1 VTDAGPGSGT
11 PAAADAVAGGGRPGH
26 RSGPSP
32 RDLALDLLAV
42 VTVVPVVVAVWQ
54 AVLGAWRVYHP
65 PVRPVRQKPE
75 TVGLTAERVMVPG
88 AGGLPL
94 ACWFIPAPGPGPAD
108 AVVIGHGIRRDSGS
122 LMGLASRLHE
132 AGYHV
137 LTFDMRNHGESAQD
151 HLLRGQSPLTGIDH
165 HRVVQ
170 YVGGRPELAG
180 RKVALVGFSMT
191 SWTAMWAARREP
203 ELVRAVICD
212 SGPSMDMIRT
222 MGRTYDVAR
231 PKMPRLL
238 RGPILFRIGKSAFTR
253 ASAFF
258 FQLSEWPQL
267 LPDPSVPVLFV
278 VGERDPVV
286 RPSDV
291 RDQMAYYPGSTL
303 WVVPRASHTTSVVV
317 EPDEFARRVLAV
329 LERASF
335 TPAGRLPTTSTDAPG
350 SS

>member
-1 VTDAGPGSGT
+1 MPEHDAGT
-11 PAAADAVAGGGRPGH
+11 PAAVGAAAKGARAGEPRPA
-26 RSGPSP
+26 GPSLP
-32 RDLALDLLAV
+32 DRVLDLLAV
-42 VTVVPVVVAVWQ
+42 LTVVPVLVTVWQ
-54 AVLGAWRVYHP
+54 AVLAAWRVYHP
-65 PVRPVRQKPE
+65 PVRPVRQRPE
-75 TVGLTAERVMVPG
+75 TVGLAAERVIVPG

-94 ACWFIPAPGPGPAD
+94 ACWFIPADGPAD

-122 LMGLASRLHE
+122 VMGLARRLHD

-170 YVGGRPELAG
+170 YVGSRPEVAG
-180 RKVALVGFSMT
+180 RKIALIGFSMT

-203 ELVRAVICD
+203 QLVRAVICD

-231 PKMPRLL
+231 PKMPRLM
-238 RGPILFRIGKSAFTR
+238 RGPILFGIAKTAFTG

-278 VGERDPVV
+278 VGDRDPVV
-286 RPSDV
+286 RPADV
-291 RDQMAYYPGSTL
+291 RRQMEHYSGSTL
-303 WVVPRASHTTSVVV
+303 WVVPRASHTTSILV
-317 EPDEFARRVLAV
+317 EPEEFVRRVTEV
-329 LERASF
+329 LDRAGF
-335 TPAGRLPTTSTDAPG
+335 TPAGRETVESG
-350 SS
+350 

>member
-1 VTDAGPGSGT
+1 V
-11 PAAADAVAGGGRPGH
+11 
-26 RSGPSP
+26 
-32 RDLALDLLAV
+32 RDRLLDLFAF
-42 VTVVPVVVAVWQ
+42 VTVVPVLVAVGL
-54 AVLGAWRVYHP
+54 AVRGAWQVYHP
-65 PVRPVRQKPE
+65 PARPVRQRPE

-94 ACWFIPAPGPGPAD
+94 ACWWIPAAAPAD
-108 AVVIGHGIRRDSGS
+108 VVVIGHGIRRDSGS
-122 LMGLASRLHE
+122 VMGLAKRLHD

-170 YVGGRPELAG
+170 YAAGRPEAAG
-180 RKVALVGFSMT
+180 RKIALIGFSMT

-203 ELVRAVICD
+203 DLVRAVICD

-238 RGPILFRIGKSAFTR
+238 RGPILFRIGKSSFTR

-267 LPDPSVPVLFV
+267 LPDPSVPVLFI
-278 VGERDPVV
+278 VGDRDPVV
-286 RPSDV
+286 RPDDV
-291 RDQMAYYPGSTL
+291 RTQMTHYPGSTL
-303 WVVPRASHTTSVVV
+303 WVVPRGSHTTSVVV
-317 EPDEFARRVLAV
+317 EPEEFVRRVTGV

-335 TPAGRLPTTSTDAPG
+335 SPAGRESVESG
-350 SS
+350 

>member
-1 VTDAGPGSGT
+1 VTDAGPDSGT
-11 PAAADAVAGGGRPGH
+11 PAAVGAADGTRAGRLAGLSLPDR
-26 RSGPSP
+26 
-32 RDLALDLLAV
+32 ALDLLATV
-42 VTVVPVVVAVWQ
+42 AVVPVLVAVWL
-54 AVLGAWRVYHP
+54 AVRGAWQVYHP
-65 PVRPVRQKPE
+65 PFRPVRQKPE

-94 ACWFIPAPGPGPAD
+94 ACWFIPAAGPAD
-108 AVVIGHGIRRDSGS
+108 VIVIGHGIRRDSGS
-122 LMGLASRLHE
+122 VMGLARRLHD

-170 YVGGRPELAG
+170 YVAGRPEAAG
-180 RKVALVGFSMT
+180 RKIALIGFSMT

-203 ELVRAVICD
+203 GLVRAVICD

-238 RGPILFRIGKSAFTR
+238 RGPILFRIGKAAFTG

-278 VGERDPVV
+278 CGERDPVV

-291 RDQMAYYPGSTL
+291 REQTAYYPGSTL
-303 WVVPRASHTTSVVV
+303 WVVPRASHTTSIVVAL
-317 EPDEFARRVLAV
+317 DEFVQRVLAL

-335 TPAGRLPTTSTDAPG
+335 TPADRLPTRSADASG
-350 SS
+350 S

>member
-1 VTDAGPGSGT
+1 MSDAGPDART
-11 PAAADAVAGGGRPGH
+11 PATVDAAAGGGRPA
-26 RSGPSP
+26 RPPRPSL

-42 VTVVPVVVAVWQ
+42 VIVVPVLVAVWL
-54 AVLGAWRVYHP
+54 AVRGAWQVYHP
-65 PVRPVRQKPE
+65 PFRPVRQKPE

-94 ACWFIPAPGPGPAD
+94 ACWFIPAAGPAD
-108 AVVIGHGIRRDSGS
+108 VVVIGHGIRRDSGS
-122 LMGLASRLHE
+122 VMGLARRLHD

-137 LTFDMRNHGESAQD
+137 LTFDMRNHGESGQD

-170 YVGGRPELAG
+170 YVGGRPEVAG
-180 RKVALVGFSMT
+180 RKVALIGFSMT

-203 ELVRAVICD
+203 DLVRAVICD

-238 RGPILFRIGKSAFTR
+238 RGPILFRIGKAAFTG

-291 RDQMAYYPGSTL
+291 REQMAHYPGSTL

-317 EPDEFARRVLAV
+317 EPDEFVRRVLAV

-335 TPAGRLPTTSTDAPG
+335 TPAGRLPTTSTEASG
-350 SS
+350 SP

>member
-1 VTDAGPGSGT
+1 VPDAALRLS
-11 PAAADAVAGGGRPGH
+11 A
-26 RSGPSP
+26 
-32 RDLALDLLAV
+32 RDRLLDLLAV
-42 VTVVPVVVAVWQ
+42 VTVVPVLVAVWL
-54 AVLGAWRVYHP
+54 AVRGAWQVYHP
-65 PVRPVRQKPE
+65 PARPVRQRPE
-75 TVGLTAERVMVPG
+75 TVGLAGERVMVPG

-94 ACWFIPAPGPGPAD
+94 ACWWIPAAGPAD

-122 LMGLASRLHE
+122 VMALAKRLHD

-170 YVGGRPELAG
+170 YVAGRPEMDG
-180 RKVALVGFSMT
+180 RKVALIGFSMT

-203 ELVRAVICD
+203 DLVRAVICD

-238 RGPILFRIGKSAFTR
+238 RGPMLFRIGKTAFTR

-258 FQLSEWPQL
+258 FQLAEWPQL

-278 VGERDPVV
+278 VGDRDPVV
-286 RPSDV
+286 RPDDV
-291 RDQMAYYPGSTL
+291 RTQMAHYPGSTL

-317 EPDEFARRVLAV
+317 EPEEFVRRVTGV
-329 LERASF
+329 LDQAGF
-335 TPAGRLPTTSTDAPG
+335 TPAGRESVESG
-350 SS
+350 